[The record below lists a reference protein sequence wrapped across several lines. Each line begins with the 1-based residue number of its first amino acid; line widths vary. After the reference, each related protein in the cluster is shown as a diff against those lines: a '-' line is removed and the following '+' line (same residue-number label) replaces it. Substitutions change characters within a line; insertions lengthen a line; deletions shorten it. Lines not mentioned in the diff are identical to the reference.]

1 MNESVQK
8 EITNAVSRS
17 DTDGDEIERTKS
29 WKAQP
34 APQPPRKNPEKERTN
49 KNKGETYQKLVS
61 TGRIRTQK
69 LQFFMSFFFF
79 GGGGLGH
86 SVIL

>member
-34 APQPPRKNPEKERTN
+34 APQPPPEESRERKNE
-49 KNKGETYQKLVS
+49 QK
-61 TGRIRTQK
+61 
-69 LQFFMSFFFF
+69 
-79 GGGGLGH
+79 
-86 SVIL
+86 